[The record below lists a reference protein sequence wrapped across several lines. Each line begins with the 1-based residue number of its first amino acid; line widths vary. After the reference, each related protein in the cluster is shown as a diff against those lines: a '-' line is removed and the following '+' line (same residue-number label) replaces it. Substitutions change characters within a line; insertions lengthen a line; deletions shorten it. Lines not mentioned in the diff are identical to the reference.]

1 MHSHAI
7 PSDWSW
13 LVFSGYD
20 FSDYE
25 IPTGIDHDPKDRPS
39 KPKSNVQPFD
49 LLEAEDVPF

>member
-13 LVFSGYD
+13 LVFGGYD
-20 FSDYE
+20 YCEYE
-25 IPTGIDHDPKDRPS
+25 IPSGINYDPTDIAL
-39 KPKSNVQPFD
+39 KPKSNAQPFD